1 MRIKYIRQKFNQRNL
16 SDLKQSKRNKTHKQP
31 QEKLNVTSLVLRT
44 IFLDGSIYKSIN
56 EQPKALLLSLVL
68 VCKTAI
74 GFGYGYKQ
82 PLDATVPETLSF
94 MGEERFATVTRMGAV
109 ILSWNIWSII
119 AWLSTKWAFKGKGSI
134 IDMFRSIG
142 IAYAPGILF
151 FAGPIDVAAISGTIG
166 EGMVIFAKLWVFVAA
181 AQAVKEVAGYKS
193 LYGYI
198 PGILTGFIAWILFF
212 SLVP

>member
-68 VCKTAI
+68 VCITAI

-119 AWLSTKWAFKGKGSI
+119 AWLSTRWAFKGTGSI
-134 IDMFRSIG
+134 IDYFRSIR

-151 FAGPIDVAAISGTIG
+151 FSVPIGVTALNGTWA
-166 EGMVIFAKLWVFVAA
+166 EGLILFAKLWVFAVG
-181 AQAVKEVAGYKS
+181 AQAVKETAGYSKV
-193 LYGYI
+193 YGYI
-198 PGILTGFIAWILFF
+198 PGILTGIIAWFLFF
-212 SLVP
+212 NFVP

>member
-1 MRIKYIRQKFNQRNL
+1 MKR
-16 SDLKQSKRNKTHKQP
+16 SKRNNTDKEPK
-31 QEKLNVTSLVLRT
+31 EKLNFTSLVLRT

-56 EQPKALLLSLVL
+56 EQPKALLLALVF
-68 VCKTAI
+68 VCITAI
-74 GFGYGYKQ
+74 GFGYGYIQ
-82 PLDATVPETLSF
+82 PFDATTPETLSF
-94 MGEERFATVTRMGAV
+94 MGDERFAIVVRMGAV

-151 FAGPIDVAAISGTIG
+151 FAGPIDVPAISGTLG
-166 EGMVIFAKLWVFVAA
+166 EGLVLFAKLWVFVAA

-193 LYGYI
+193 IYGYI
-198 PGILTGFIAWILFF
+198 PGILTGFIAWLLFF
-212 SLVP
+212 NFVP

>member
-1 MRIKYIRQKFNQRNL
+1 MKR
-16 SDLKQSKRNKTHKQP
+16 SKRNKRDKEP
-31 QEKLNVTSLVLRT
+31 QEKLNTTSIVLRT
-44 IFLDGSIYKSIN
+44 AFLDGSIYKSIN
-56 EQPKALLLSLVL
+56 EQPKVLLLAFIL
-68 VCKTAI
+68 VCITGI
-74 GFGYGYKQ
+74 GFGYGLKNQ
-82 PLDATVPETLSF
+82 PFDATTPEVLSF
-94 MGEERFATVTRMGAV
+94 MGEERFAIVTRMGAI

-119 AWLSTKWAFKGKGSI
+119 AWLSTRWAFKGTGSI
-134 IDMFRSIG
+134 IDYFRSIG